1 MLKRTLRFL
10 AVVFPVAGVVGCYSY
25 QRIDPAIAPVGTEVR
40 ATITGAATDRVAPLI
55 GSFDSR
61 VLVGSVVENRAG
73 AMTLEVPTGAMPNVA
88 ENIVRLHARV
98 PIVPTDLVGLEQR
111 KLDVGRTWLLAGA
124 VGAGVAPQPIHSP
137 ASFRRSRRRSTAFPF
152 CGCTSSRRGGQ
163 WVIA

>member
-10 AVVFPVAGVVGCYSY
+10 PVVFPVAGVVGCYSY

-40 ATITGAATDRVAPLI
+40 ATITGAASDRVAPLI

-124 VGAGVAPQPIHSP
+124 VGAGVAAGVALALRAAADPQPGKLPTEPPPINRIPILRLH
-137 ASFRRSRRRSTAFPF
+137 F
-152 CGCTSSRRGGQ
+152 
-163 WVIA
+163 